1 MIRVQGPFKRFGAI
15 RVARSNTIR
24 SLGGIW
30 DRAEREG
37 LFFRCKWTGTSFTPK
52 QLIKEMKKGLWIRG
66 PQCWHLIDSQ
76 NRRVA

>member
-1 MIRVQGPFKRFGAI
+1 MTRVQGPFKRFGASAA
-15 RVARSNTIR
+15 ARRTTLL
-24 SLGGIW
+24 SLQAMFN
-30 DRAEREG
+30 RADDEK